1 MERARQTQHEQQRPI
16 AARPPTGSQVPGG
29 GPRIGPIRITPTRV
43 VLLVA
48 LVGSLAYLA
57 FAITVRDA
65 SQIPMLSS
73 GAAVLGIVFGAL
85 AVLGAVSTYR
95 AGTDGRSGQAFT
107 LAVLGGIA
115 AMIAAGCFAAAIVL
129 GLVLQA

>member
-1 MERARQTQHEQQRPI
+1 MERTKQPLEHRRPVD
-16 AARPPTGSQVPGG
+16 ARPPTGSRGRG
-29 GPRIGPIRITPTRV
+29 NGPHLGPVRITPTRV

-85 AVLGAVSTYR
+85 AVLGAVATYR
-95 AGTDGRSGQAFT
+95 AGVDGRSGQAFT
-107 LAVLGGIA
+107 LAVLGGVA

-129 GLVLQA
+129 GLVLQV

>member
-1 MERARQTQHEQQRPI
+1 MMTRVNRAPH
-16 AARPPTGSQVPGG
+16 
-29 GPRIGPIRITPTRV
+29 IGPVRVTPTRV
-43 VLLVA
+43 ALILA
-48 LVGSLAYLA
+48 LVGSLAYVA

-73 GAAVLGIVFGAL
+73 GAAVLGLVFAAL
-85 AVLGAVSTYR
+85 AGLGAIGTWR
-95 AGTDGRSGQAFT
+95 AGIEGVARRAFI
-107 LAVLGGIA
+107 LAILAGFA

>member
-1 MERARQTQHEQQRPI
+1 
-16 AARPPTGSQVPGG
+16 
-29 GPRIGPIRITPTRV
+29 

-73 GAAVLGIVFGAL
+73 GAAVLGIVFAAL
-85 AVLGAVSTYR
+85 AVLGAWATYR
-95 AGTDGRSGQAFT
+95 ASIEGRDGQALA
-107 LAVLGGIA
+107 LAVMGGVAAIIA
-115 AMIAAGCFAAAIVL
+115 FGCFAGAIVL
-129 GLVLQA
+129 GLVLQV

>member
-1 MERARQTQHEQQRPI
+1 V
-16 AARPPTGSQVPGG
+16 RPPTGSRGRG
-29 GPRIGPIRITPTRV
+29 SGPHIGPVRITPTRV
-43 VLLVA
+43 VLFLA

-85 AVLGAVSTYR
+85 AVLGALSTYR
-95 AGTDGRSGQAFT
+95 AGVDGRSGQAFA
-107 LAVLGGIA
+107 LAVMGGVA
-115 AMIAAGCFAAAIVL
+115 AMVAAGCFAAAIVL
-129 GLVLQA
+129 GLVLQV

>member
-1 MERARQTQHEQQRPI
+1 MNPARGAPH
-16 AARPPTGSQVPGG
+16 
-29 GPRIGPIRITPTRV
+29 IGPIRVTPTRV
-43 VLLVA
+43 ALAIA

-73 GAAVLGIVFGAL
+73 GAAVLGFVFAAL
-85 AVLGAVSTYR
+85 AALGVMGTWR
-95 AGTDGRSGQAFT
+95 AGVDGLSRRAFVLATLSG
-107 LAVLGGIA
+107 VA

-129 GLVLQA
+129 GLVLQV

>member
-1 MERARQTQHEQQRPI
+1 MERSRQPQLEHRRPV
-16 AARPPTGSQVPGG
+16 AARPPTGSRPRGD

-95 AGTDGRSGQAFT
+95 AGVEGRSGQAFT
-107 LAVLGGIA
+107 LAVLGGVA
-115 AMIAAGCFAAAIVL
+115 AMIAAACFAGAIVL
-129 GLVLQA
+129 GLVLQV

>member
-1 MERARQTQHEQQRPI
+1 MERSRQPQLEHRRPVT
-16 AARPPTGSQVPGG
+16 ARPPTGSRPRGD
-29 GPRIGPIRITPTRV
+29 GPRIGPVRITPTRV

-95 AGTDGRSGQAFT
+95 AGVDGRNGQAFT
-107 LAVLGGIA
+107 LAVLGGVA

-129 GLVLQA
+129 GLVLQV